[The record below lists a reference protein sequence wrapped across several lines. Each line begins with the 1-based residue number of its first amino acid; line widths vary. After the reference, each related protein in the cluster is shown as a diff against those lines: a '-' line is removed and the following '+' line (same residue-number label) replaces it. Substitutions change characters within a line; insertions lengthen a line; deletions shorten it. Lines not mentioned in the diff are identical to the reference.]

1 MKVKKYFMGL
11 LLLPVCLAGCQKS
24 DIMLY
29 EQHAGVYFESAAY
42 SYTFL
47 EDPDL
52 ASKSLRL
59 SVDITGSQVDYDREF
74 IVVRPALDTI
84 TTAEEDQYKIGKGI
98 VKANE
103 YLGYVDV
110 EVYQDDRLKDS
121 IYKLALEIQPGKD
134 FPEIRLNRKIMVVS
148 FTKKAIRPAN
158 WNKWLKW
165 YFGSYSANW
174 WTFICE
180 ATGRTSLP
188 YFPKQADTETW
199 WMSEAELAANQAKVR
214 IALERYNASSKGPL
228 MHDDGPDSD
237 KPNTKVTMPD

>member
-1 MKVKKYFMGL
+1 MKVKKYFRSL
-11 LLLPVCLAGCQKS
+11 LLLPVCLAGCQQS

-29 EQHAGVYFESAAY
+29 EQHAGVYFESVEY

-47 EDPDL
+47 EHPDST
-52 ASKSLRL
+52 SKVLRL

-74 IVVRPALDTI
+74 IVARPAVDTL
-84 TTAEEDQYKIGKGI
+84 TTAEEDQYRVGKGI

-121 IYKLALEIQPGKD
+121 IYKLALEILPGKD
-134 FPEIRLNRKIMVVS
+134 FPEIRLNKKIMVVS

-165 YFGSYSANW
+165 YFGDFSADW
-174 WTFICE
+174 WTFICD

-188 YFPKQADTETW
+188 YYPRHADQETW
-199 WMSEAELAANQAKVR
+199 WMSVGEIEANQAKVR
-214 IALERYNASSKGPL
+214 IALEKYNASPKGPL
-228 MHDDGPDSD
+228 MHDGGPDSD
-237 KPNTKVTMPD
+237 KPNTKVVMP